1 MSRKRFLAGAAGLGA
16 AAAAGSVAA
25 GSGAAARPTAAAPA
39 AVGRTGE
46 GPGNAGRG
54 VRYRSVCYTVGA
66 GDTPATRWSAA
77 RMRRDIRAV
86 RDGLHA
92 NAVKVT
98 GDGVRRLTATAEE
111 AAEHGLYVRAEPTLA
126 DRPPAEI
133 LDHLAEVGR
142 HAEQLRRQGA
152 GVELSVGCEFWL
164 FVPGILPGADALE
177 RIENLLNG
185 TYDPVEMQRKLD
197 EFTARAAA
205 VGRSVFGGE
214 LSYAAAQDDEVD
226 WGLFDIV
233 GIDYYSYHPHPADY
247 VRELR
252 TYQRFGKPVSIAEF
266 GCCTY
271 EGAPAEGGMGW
282 YKIDYDK
289 KPPEL
294 KEPLV
299 RSERTQAAYVTDVY
313 DVIASMGLHSAHAFE
328 FVTPETWHWPGD
340 PLHDLDM
347 VSYSLVKSVQDTPG
361 DPASPWH
368 WEPKEAYH
376 ALASRYARA
385 ARATP
390 AARP

>member
-1 MSRKRFLAGAAGLGA
+1 MQARGLSRKRFLAGAAGLGA
-16 AAAAGSVAA
+16 AAAVGSVAA
-25 GSGAAARPTAAAPA
+25 ANSGGASEPART
-39 AVGRTGE
+39 TG
-46 GPGNAGRG
+46 GGRG
-54 VRYRSVCYTVGA
+54 VRYRSVCYTIGA
-66 GDTPATRWSAA
+66 GETPATKWSAA
-77 RMRRDIRAV
+77 RMRHDIRAI
-86 RDGLHA
+86 GGELHA

-111 AAEHGLYVRAEPTLA
+111 AAERGLYVRAEPTLA
-126 DRPPAEI
+126 DRPPREI

-142 HAEQLRRQGA
+142 HAEGLRRQGA
-152 GVELSVGCEFWL
+152 GVELSVGCEFYL
-164 FVPGILPGADALE
+164 FVPGIVPGDNALE
-177 RIENLLNG
+177 RIENILSGN
-185 TYDPVEMQRKLD
+185 YDPVEMQRKLD

-205 VGRSVFGGE
+205 VGRSVFGGQ

-233 GIDYYSYHPHPADY
+233 GIDYYSYHPRPADY

-271 EGAPAEGGMGW
+271 EGAPSDSDMGW
-282 YKIDYDK
+282 FKVDYNK
-289 KPPEL
+289 YPPEL

-299 RSERTQAAYVTDVY
+299 RSERTQAEYVTDVY
-313 DVIASMGLHSAHAFE
+313 DVIESMGLHSAHAFE

-340 PLHDLDM
+340 PVHDLDM
-347 VSYSLVKSVQDTPG
+347 VSYALVKSIQDTPG
-361 DPASPWH
+361 DPDSPWH

-385 ARATP
+385 GR